1 MNNEQ
6 LINLSQNIK
15 HDVLGMMEQMI
26 AFGKKYPKAELPQP
40 ENDFNGAKTLLERG
54 EFNLAVCG
62 KVKNGKSSLINALIG
77 RELLP
82 VCTNVATSR
91 VFKISHAEADSF
103 YVVYA
108 NGDRK
113 SISQEQLAVYG
124 SQATIDEQGMAEA
137 DKPIAYIE
145 VNTKIDFLPKGVA
158 IIDTPGIGSTYPHHT
173 AITREYLK
181 MADAALFVINPTPLE
196 AIEADFLKDVVNVT
210 PNIMF
215 VMTKI
220 DPDGGGSVDENI
232 KRNTEL
238 INKTI
243 ASNTEVNDEAIG
255 NRPAPKVKILRMSSK
270 ILLDAKSADENWKN
284 IYVEDSNY
292 NEVKEELLRVVFTT
306 QGYYYAGVAY
316 NSAHKYYRTMLTALT
331 NRLDGAKKKGK
342 DFDQILDQYG
352 KAREDFVERLGDKK
366 KAEVLG
372 EITQILSSMQV
383 EFKKIFAPTTG
394 TLFTKF
400 FNEIGA
406 LTPEEIPDYT
416 QNLGS
421 NIVDDARREW
431 EMLTAT
437 VYQKMMETL
446 NKYNEEC
453 GMTMPQGNNLTV
465 TEIVEAPHL
474 CEMSFKD
481 TMTAAR
487 TEILTAG
494 LVTTS
499 ATTIVTGLNALAPA
513 MLAPAMPVLTPA
525 LAVVGVGVLLW
536 GMLAGKKA
544 ARAKKLAKD
553 KADLL
558 KFLQETLIAIQRQ
571 LVETSLQDGKYTSQ
585 YQGFVIGVNEQAQK
599 TVNDIYNK
607 YKTELEAMRKTLIES
622 KQNPKLIEA
631 LEQMVNEW
639 RKHEVKLAEV
649 KAQLQSIE
657 E

>member
-82 VCTNVATSR
+82 VCTDVATSR

-124 SQATIDEQGMAEA
+124 SQATIDEQGMADA
-137 DKPIAYIE
+137 DQTIAYIE
-145 VNTKIDFLPKGVA
+145 VNTKIEFLPKGVA

-196 AIEADFLKDVVNVT
+196 AIETDFLKDVVNVT

-220 DPDGGGSVDENI
+220 DQNGEESINESI
-232 KRNTEL
+232 ARNTTL
-238 INKTI
+238 IN
-243 ASNTEVNDEAIG
+243 EAIG
-255 NRPAPKVKILRMSSK
+255 DKLTRKVKMLRMSST
-270 ILLDAKSADENWKN
+270 LLLTANDAEEEWKN
-284 IYVEDSNY
+284 IYVENSNY
-292 NEVKEELLRVVFTT
+292 NEVKEELLRIVFTT

-316 NSAHKYYRTMLTALT
+316 NSAHKYYSTMLTALT

-406 LTPEEIPDYT
+406 LTPEEIPNYT

>member
-82 VCTNVATSR
+82 VCTDVATSR

-124 SQATIDEQGMAEA
+124 SQATIDEQGMADA
-137 DKPIAYIE
+137 DQTIAYIE
-145 VNTKIDFLPKGVA
+145 VNTKIEFLPKGVA

-173 AITREYLK
+173 AITRGYLK

-196 AIEADFLKDVVNVT
+196 AIETDFLKDVVNVT

-220 DPDGGGSVDENI
+220 DQNGEESINESI
-232 KRNTEL
+232 ARNTTL
-238 INKTI
+238 IN
-243 ASNTEVNDEAIG
+243 EAIG
-255 NRPAPKVKILRMSSK
+255 DKLTRKVKMLRMSST
-270 ILLDAKSADENWKN
+270 LLLTANDAEEEWKN
-284 IYVEDSNY
+284 IYVENSNY
-292 NEVKEELLRVVFTT
+292 NEVKEELLRIVFTT

-316 NSAHKYYRTMLTALT
+316 NSAHKYYSTMLTALT

-406 LTPEEIPDYT
+406 LTPEEIPNYT